1 MIKFYREKKKLQE
14 DENVKKKKLSQIKQI
29 VIKRIR
35 TKFKRIKIKGGEIEN

>member
-14 DENVKKKKLSQIKQI
+14 DENVKKKLSQIKQI

>member
-14 DENVKKKKLSQIKQI
+14 DENIKKNLSRIKQI